1 MPNYYQV
8 KRSKTRSNFM
18 KKLTYHNVLRIIRDN
33 CLGNVEIV
41 LQIVGADF
49 VLSESICRG
58 LMRPLRMS
66 YFAYACKT
74 EGKNGI
80 SCLISELLRTLDS
93 SLRDHLFV
101 LQNEVF

>member
-1 MPNYYQV
+1 MISEIVMTNYYKV
-8 KRSKTRSNFM
+8 KRSKTPSNVM

-58 LMRPLRMS
+58 LMRPLP
-66 YFAYACKT
+66 
-74 EGKNGI
+74 I
-80 SCLISELLRTLDS
+80 
-93 SLRDHLFV
+93 
-101 LQNEVF
+101 